1 MDMSDEIKIMLIQD
15 KTAYEI
21 ENYALSKGMIN
32 LERDAIFKVVQ
43 DATTIEEA
51 YRVVKHKIIQ

>member
-1 MDMSDEIKIMLIQD
+1 MELTDDIKTMLIQD

-21 ENYALSKGMIN
+21 EKYALSKGMIN

-43 DATTIEEA
+43 DITTLEEA
-51 YRVVKHKIIQ
+51 YRVVKHKVIE